1 MKNEDIDNILYEYFD
16 RSVRQQP
23 GLTHPRFDSVPS
35 ASREPVILFGL
46 KFAAAL
52 GLTILFLSLPA
63 DMMQRS
69 ALGEK
74 VDMLIASQELTG
86 EFNNLLRKAEEYL
99 PLHEFRKGG
108 R

>member
-1 MKNEDIDNILYEYFD
+1 MKTEDIDTMLYDYFD

-23 GLTHPRFDSVPS
+23 ELIHPRFASVP
-35 ASREPVILFGL
+35 APSREPVILFGL

-52 GLTILFLSLPA
+52 MLTVLFLSLPA

-74 VDMLIASQELTG
+74 VDKVIASQELKDD
-86 EFNNLLRKAEEYL
+86 FNNLLRKAEEL
-99 PLHEFRKGG
+99 LSLDIARKGG

>member
-1 MKNEDIDNILYEYFD
+1 MKNEDIDTILYDYFD
-16 RSVRQQP
+16 RSVRRQP
-23 GLTHPRFDSVPS
+23 EFIHPRFDSVPA

-52 GLTILFLSLPA
+52 GITVLFLSLPA

-74 VDMLIASQELTG
+74 VDNLIASPELKG
-86 EFNNLLRKAEEYL
+86 DFNNLLREAEVFL
-99 PLHEFRKGG
+99 SLDIVRKGG